1 LVRAASVRVPE
12 AHPEQGPA
20 LTSGQ
25 RGCACAGWVVRSKV
39 LTRGYKYF
47 MMLNSSV
54 RGPFLPPYLVRA
66 GRPTRCRPSIA
77 PSALRWVSSRWCAL
91 QGHLTWH
98 RLFTERLSSDV
109 LKVGPTV
116 SCEGTPNRLN
126 FSDIRQNPHVQSYVL
141 ALNRV
146 GPSRAESARV
156 PQAARCHR
164 PSAARLCRLV

>member
-1 LVRAASVRVPE
+1 
-12 AHPEQGPA
+12 
-20 LTSGQ
+20 
-25 RGCACAGWVVRSKV
+25 
-39 LTRGYKYF
+39 

-66 GRPTRCRPSIA
+66 SRPTRCRRHSMA
-77 PSALRWVSSRWCAL
+77 PSTLRWVSSRWCAL

-109 LKVGPTV
+109 LMVGPTV

-146 GPSRAESARV
+146 GPSWVGRARS
-156 PQAARCHR
+156 PQAARRHR